1 LTLRQPPY
9 KIQGVSTSSIEAPP
23 IAEQR
28 AVRARAYPAWVYYAV
43 LVLVLA
49 ATALIRLHLRNF
61 PLERDEGEYAYAGQ
75 LILQGVAPYKIADN
89 MKLPGT
95 YAAYAA
101 LMAIFGQT
109 PAGIHQGLLLVNALT
124 IWMVFLAAARLF
136 GRLAGLAAAISYA
149 LLAISPSVL
158 GFAAHASHFVI
169 FFAMAGLLALMRAL
183 KTKNPW
189 ALFTCGLLFG
199 MAFLMTQAGIAFAL
213 FAGLYLLIDA
223 LRDRG
228 PGRSFEWIGTARRL
242 AFFSA
247 GVFIPFGV
255 TCLLL
260 WRAGGFGEFWFW
272 TVTYARQYISIVKPS
287 VGLIYFR
294 MALRGVTV
302 ASRPLWL
309 LAGVGLTA
317 SLWNKTIRAHAL
329 LATLFLACSF
339 LAICPGFYFRQHYF
353 VMLLPALALLIGAA
367 VGSATEKIPSGW
379 VRAVPIVIFALICTV
394 VLLRQRTFLFEMDPQ
409 AACRHIYGI
418 NPFPEAIP
426 VADYIRSHSSP
437 TDTVAVVG
445 SEPEIYFYAH
455 RHSATGYIY
464 TYSLMEP
471 QPYASHMQRQMAD
484 QIAAASPAFIVFVGV
499 PSSWLVRP
507 DSDRFILD
515 WTKQYLHEHYEL
527 VGIADI
533 LPQTQYRWGADAR
546 IYQRRSQYGL
556 EIYRRTG

>member
-1 LTLRQPPY
+1 M
-9 KIQGVSTSSIEAPP
+9 SSVEAPP
-23 IAEQR
+23 TVEHRTIR
-28 AVRARAYPAWVYYAV
+28 APAFPAWVYYAA

-75 LILQGVAPYKIADN
+75 LIVQGIAPYKIADN

-109 PAGIHQGLLLVNALT
+109 PAGIHEGLLLVNALT
-124 IWMVFLAAARLF
+124 IWMIFLAGARLF
-136 GRLAGLAAAISYA
+136 GRLAGLAAAASYA
-149 LLAISPSVL
+149 LLALSPSVL
-158 GFAAHASHFVI
+158 GFAAHASHFVV
-169 FFAMAGLLALMRAL
+169 FFAMAGLLVFMRAL
-183 KTKNPW
+183 RTKSSGM
-189 ALFTCGLLFG
+189 LFACGLLFG
-199 MAFLMTQAGIAFAL
+199 MAFLMKQPGITFAL
-213 FAGLYLLIDA
+213 FAGLYLLIDEI
-223 LRDRG
+223 RNRK
-228 PGRSFEWIGTARRL
+228 PGRFLDWLGVARSIAL
-242 AFFSA
+242 FSA
-247 GVFIPFGV
+247 GVLIPFGV

-260 WRAGGFGEFWFW
+260 WRAGAFAEFWFW
-272 TVTYARQYISIVKPS
+272 TVTYARQYVGIVKPS

-294 MALRGVTV
+294 MALRTVTA
-302 ASRPLWL
+302 ASLPLWL

-317 SLWNKTIRAHAL
+317 FLWNSSIRSHAL
-329 LATLFLACSF
+329 LVTLFLACSF

-353 VMLLPALALLIGAA
+353 VIILPALALLIGAA
-367 VGSATEKIPSGW
+367 VGSAAQKIPPGW
-379 VRAVPIVIFALICTV
+379 LRALPIVIFALICAV
-394 VLLRQRTFLFEMDPQ
+394 VLFRQRTVLFEMDPQ
-409 AACRHIYGI
+409 TACRHIYGY

-437 TDTVAVVG
+437 NDTVAVIG

-471 QPYASHMQRQMAD
+471 QPYASRMQKQMAD
-484 QIAAASPAFIVFVGV
+484 EIAAASPAFVVFIAV

-507 DSDRFILD
+507 NSDRFILD
-515 WTKQYLHEHYEL
+515 WTKRYVHEHYQL
-527 VGIADI
+527 VGVADI
-533 LPQTQYRWGADAR
+533 LPQTQYRWGVGAGT
-546 IYQRRSQYGL
+546 YQRRSQYGI